1 MGRAGAGEALQLQ
14 LEFLAEQGELELNP
28 AAVGVAVGLVILPV
42 QAGLVDLEPMVFAEL
57 YFTNK
62 EN

>member
-1 MGRAGAGEALQLQ
+1 VGAGEVLQLGPV
-14 LEFLAEQGELELNP
+14 LVEQGELELNP
-28 AAVGVAVGLVILPV
+28 VEVAVAVGLVILLV
-42 QAGLVDLEPMVFAEL
+42 SAGLVDPEPMVFAEL